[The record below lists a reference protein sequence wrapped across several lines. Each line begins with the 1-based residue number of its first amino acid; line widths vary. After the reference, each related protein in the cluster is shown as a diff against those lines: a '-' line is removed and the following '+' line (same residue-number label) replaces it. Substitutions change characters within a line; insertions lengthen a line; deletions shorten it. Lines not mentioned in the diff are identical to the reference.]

1 MKILDRSFLK
11 PMLANST
18 SAEIEEGLLMLHGFY
33 GSSDGALNRRT
44 ILERGI
50 NNRFVKWAMF
60 TIFAPLNTLGVHV
73 DDRDK
78 WGEIPNRRTPALDCV
93 LELENTIVECVERRI
108 SGQYARDKLRACA
121 ISFAWCNTIFKII
134 NRESPKG
141 ISFGTAQKICPQIT
155 PPFSPQN
162 CRGSI
167 DQVIDAT
174 DYIAEEKFDG
184 MRIWV
189 LKLDGCVRV
198 LSRDLNELHLPVFSN
213 MLHELDDLNILDN
226 YVVDCEADA
235 GERFYSI
242 GLCKRASDILPK
254 DKDKLKFK
262 VFDMI
267 PIDEVL
273 TGKFTEPLHY
283 RKERVANVLEDA
295 VWCEPAKY
303 IRLTC
308 LKDAYDLFK
317 GMTRSKK
324 EGIIVKNVNDPYVFG
339 EAGKWIKIKLE
350 ETYDAPITRIIEGNG
365 AKEGMAGAIEC
376 DFNGVSVRVGSGLDF
391 QTSKWLWE
399 CRDLLVGRTCEFK
412 TNGKTPTNSINH
424 AVYCCIRE
432 DK

>member
-11 PMLANST
+11 PMLASST
-18 SAEIEEGLLMLHGFY
+18 SAEIEQGILLMHGFY
-33 GSSDGALNRRT
+33 NSGDGTQNRRD
-44 ILERGI
+44 ILEKGKG
-50 NNRFVKWAMF
+50 NKFVKWAMF

-73 DDRDK
+73 DERDK
-78 WGEIPNRRTPALDCV
+78 WGEMPTKTNSLDAILG
-93 LELENTIVECVERRI
+93 LEDLITDCVERRV
-108 SGQYARDKLRACA
+108 SGQHARNLLRGCA
-121 ISFAWCNTIFKII
+121 ISFPWCSTLMKII
-134 NRESPKG
+134 NRESPSG
-141 ISFGTAQKICPQIT
+141 ISFGTAQKLCREVT
-155 PPFSPQN
+155 PPFAPQN

-189 LKLDGCVRV
+189 LKVGGIVRV

-213 MLHELDDLNILDN
+213 MLHELDDLNVLDN

-267 PIDEVL
+267 PIEEVL
-273 TGKFTEPLHY
+273 TGKFTEPLYY

-303 IRLTC
+303 IHLTC

-317 GMTRSKK
+317 GMTSAKK
-324 EGIIVKNVNDPYVFG
+324 EGIIVKNVNDPYIFG

-350 ETYDAPITRIIEGNG
+350 ETYDAPITKIIEGNG
-365 AKEGMAGAIEC
+365 AKEGMAGAVEC

-399 CRDLLVGRTCEFK
+399 HRERLVGRTCEFK
-412 TNGKTPTNSINH
+412 TNGKTPDSSVNH
-424 AVYCCIRE
+424 AVFICVRE

>member
-1 MKILDRSFLK
+1 
-11 PMLANST
+11 
-18 SAEIEEGLLMLHGFY
+18 
-33 GSSDGALNRRT
+33 
-44 ILERGI
+44 
-50 NNRFVKWAMF
+50 
-60 TIFAPLNTLGVHV
+60 
-73 DDRDK
+73 
-78 WGEIPNRRTPALDCV
+78 
-93 LELENTIVECVERRI
+93 
-108 SGQYARDKLRACA
+108 
-121 ISFAWCNTIFKII
+121 
-134 NRESPKG
+134 
-141 ISFGTAQKICPQIT
+141 
-155 PPFSPQN
+155 
-162 CRGSI
+162 
-167 DQVIDAT
+167 
-174 DYIAEEKFDG
+174 
-184 MRIWV
+184 
-189 LKLDGCVRV
+189 
-198 LSRDLNELHLPVFSN
+198 